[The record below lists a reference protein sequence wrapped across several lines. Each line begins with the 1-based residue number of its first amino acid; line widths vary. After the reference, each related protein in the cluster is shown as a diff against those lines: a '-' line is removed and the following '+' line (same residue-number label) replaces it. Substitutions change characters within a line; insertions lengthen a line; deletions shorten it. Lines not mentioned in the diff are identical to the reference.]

1 MIKAKL
7 TLQANEE
14 DGGEGCHNGGVRLD
28 TDENLEI
35 QSDREIPNHEV
46 FIISNIRKLVSKA
59 MQ

>member
-1 MIKAKL
+1 M
-7 TLQANEE
+7 
-14 DGGEGCHNGGVRLD
+14 D

-35 QSDREIPNHEV
+35 QSDREIPNNEV